1 MLNHLSF
8 KSKLV
13 LMLLIVSLFSALVVS
28 VLGWRSSRIALTS
41 TVFDNMTALRR
52 GKADQ
57 IETYFR
63 NLRYTVE
70 VLSEN
75 DMVVEAMVRFNR
87 SFNHLEAYYTYDF
100 FPKLFANLPGQADYA
115 LYRPENQA
123 GLYLQHLYIVTNR
136 FEDGEKHL
144 LDQAEDGSDY
154 SKTHAYYHPRLR
166 NLVRR
171 LGFNDL
177 ALVNFE
183 TGDIVYTVSKQ
194 TDFASNLD
202 YGPYRRS
209 NQAAALELV
218 RSNTERG
225 TTQLVDFDFYRPGYG
240 TPAAFW
246 AAPLY
251 NGKHLVGAMLVQISI
266 DAINEIMNSDQ
277 QWAQVGLGTTGE
289 TYLAGADL
297 MMRSDSRFRLEDPA
311 GYDTLLAELGIPER
325 TIQMIRNFDTTILL
339 QRIDTAAVRSA
350 QQNKDGTEMILDYR
364 RVPVLSSYQPL
375 VVEGLQWS
383 LMAEMDQDEAMEP
396 IYNFQRQL
404 LISNVL
410 MFAFLA
416 FMAVGIAY
424 IFTKP
429 LNLLIKGVRQ
439 INQGAEGVEIK
450 LNSRDEFGELATMVN
465 DLQLKLRMQAQR
477 LTESQENTQRLL
489 LNLMPDAVAQRIERG
504 DVQSIEEVQQATLF
518 VAKIVNLEILSEHKD
533 AEEIIEIV
541 EDISIHFDQIAAQHS
556 VEKIIAPDQRYIG
569 FCGLS
574 TPHFDHSRRVL
585 EFTLGAQQ
593 AIERLN
599 SRYEMN
605 LNLRIGV
612 HAGSLT
618 GGIVTAQ
625 EMVYTLWGETISTA
639 AHLQEHAAPNTILV
653 SQSIYQQQVDQFSF
667 KRHSEGWL
675 LVISG

>member
-1 MLNHLSF
+1 
-8 KSKLV
+8 
-13 LMLLIVSLFSALVVS
+13 
-28 VLGWRSSRIALTS
+28 
-41 TVFDNMTALRR
+41 
-52 GKADQ
+52 
-57 IETYFR
+57 
-63 NLRYTVE
+63 
-70 VLSEN
+70 
-75 DMVVEAMVRFNR
+75 VRFNR
-87 SFNHLEAYYTYDF
+87 SFNQLENRAILPQLDTDLEAYYTHDF

-115 LYRPENQA
+115 LYRPQNQA
-123 GLYLQHLYIVTNR
+123 GLYLQHLYIVSNR
-136 FEDGEKHL
+136 FEDGEKQL
-144 LDQAEDGSDY
+144 LDQADDSSEY
-154 SKTHAYYHPRLR
+154 NETHAYYHPRLR

-202 YGPYRRS
+202 NGPYRRS

-266 DAINEIMNSDQ
+266 DAINEIMTSDQ

-297 MMRSDSRFRLEDPA
+297 MMRSDSRFRLEDPN
-311 GYDTLLAELGIPER
+311 GYDTLLAGLGIPER
-325 TIQMIRNFDTTILL
+325 TIQMTRNFDTTILL
-339 QRIDTAAVRSA
+339 QRIDTAAVRAA
-350 QQNKDGTEMILDYR
+350 QQNQEGTEVILDYR

-396 IYNFQRQL
+396 IYSFQRQL

-416 FMAVGIAY
+416 FIAAGIAY
-424 IFTKP
+424 FFTKP
-429 LNLLIKGVRQ
+429 LNQLLKGARQ
-439 INQGAEGVEIK
+439 LNQGAEDVEI
-450 LNSRDEFGELATMVN
+450 NASSRDEFGELATILN
-465 DLQLKLRMQAQR
+465 DLQSRFRQQTEA
-477 LTESQENTQRLL
+477 LTESREDTQRLL
-489 LNLMPDAVAQRIERG
+489 LNVMPDAVAERIERG
-504 DVQSIEEVQQATLF
+504 ESQNIEEVQQATLF
-518 VAKIVNLEILSEHKD
+518 VAKVTNLEALDNEKD
-533 AEEIIEIV
+533 ADAIIEIV
-541 EDISIHFDQIAAQHS
+541 EDINILFDQIGAQHN
-556 VEKIIAPDQRYIG
+556 VEKIISPDQRYIG

-574 TPHFDHSRRVL
+574 TAHIDHSRRVL
-585 EFTLGAQQ
+585 EFALGAQQ

-605 LNLRIGV
+605 LSLRMGI
-612 HAGSLT
+612 HTGSLT
-618 GGIVTAQ
+618 GGLVTAQ
-625 EMVYTLWGETISTA
+625 ETVYTLWGETISTA
-639 AHLQEHAAPNTILV
+639 ARLQEKAEPSQILV
-653 SQSIYQQQVDQFSF
+653 SQSIYQNLGDQFNF
-667 KRHSEGWL
+667 KHNSEGWL
-675 LVISG
+675 LVTGS